1 MPSLRSASLR
11 PPSYSDSYHI
21 LAKPGQPALE
31 PFIINPIDFDINP
44 TDATINSA
52 VELIPVKEEKIPYY
66 HGIVLFIIKGS
77 LHIFFISTFETIFYF
92 YFVSK
97 SEDNGIKAAFNV
109 YYTPLIQTCGNWTN
123 VTHGLLEDYIS
134 YGPNKSVIDAR
145 GWAATSARDQQNNT
159 LLNLSVFYSV
169 FCLFLFLLMALLA
182 RILHI
187 NVRWPKLLGE
197 HFAFV
202 GLLGAYE
209 YFFFRT
215 IIYRYSTLSTDEI
228 NQYIYDGIYQCLQI

>member
-1 MPSLRSASLR
+1 MKRG
-11 PPSYSDSYHI
+11 PSYSDSYHI
-21 LAKPGQPALE
+21 LARPGTPVLE
-31 PFIINPIDFDINP
+31 PLVLNGDAEVDAIIP
-44 TDATINSA
+44 A
-52 VELIPVKEEKIPYY
+52 VNIVVKEEHPPCY
-66 HGIVLFIIKGS
+66 HGLVLFIIKGS
-77 LHIFFISTFETIFYF
+77 LHIFFISTFETVFYF
-92 YFVSK
+92 FFVSK

-109 YYTPLIQTCGNWTN
+109 YYTPLVQSCGNWTN

-134 YGPNKSVIDAR
+134 YGPNKSVIDTR
-145 GWAATSARDQQNNT
+145 GWAATTARDQQNDT

-169 FCLFLFLLMALLA
+169 FCLFLFLLMALVA

-197 HFAFV
+197 HFSFV
-202 GLLGAYE
+202 ALLGAYE

-228 NQYIYDGIYQCLQI
+228 NQYIYDGIYQCLRI